1 MFYTTII
8 SEAPAIFAYENA
20 DAAYEKF
27 HTELAYA
34 INQKISITCIV
45 MDNHGAIYKSE
56 EYKGLQV

>member
-1 MFYTTII
+1 MFYCII
-8 SEAPAIFAYENA
+8 IAEAPAIFAYENA

-45 MDNHGAIYKSE
+45 MNEAGSIYKTE
-56 EYKGLQV
+56 VYKAV